1 MSLIAIRHAQLF
13 ELLRQQ
19 NVSDLAQARS
29 RAPVILSQ
37 LELAGLQAI
46 ATKSWNKP

>member
-1 MSLIAIRHAQLF
+1 MSLITIRHAQLF

-29 RAPVILSQ
+29 RATVELSQ
-37 LELAGLQAI
+37 LEIIGLQTI
-46 ATKSWNKP
+46 AANSWGKS